1 MTNQLL
7 PPTHETTHETTHG
20 TTTAAS
26 TSVPA
31 AMPLPVS
38 APIVETSASP
48 IKFVPAEP
56 QTFKETGLE
65 ESDLQTLILKLLV
78 NRTTMS
84 GRALSEQVQLP
95 RPLVAEALEQLRAEL
110 LISIKGSVGLEDY
123 LYQLTEAGH
132 DRARRLLKQCTYTG
146 VAPVPLESYID
157 AMEKQSLQNSSL
169 SFEDLQNTFKDLRLH
184 PTLVSQLGQA
194 INDGRGLFL
203 YGPPGNGKTS
213 VSELVVSSFGEFVW
227 IPHTITIDG
236 ELVRLYDPRSH
247 EAVEVEELQQLK
259 YDRRWIL
266 IHRPTI
272 VVGGELTMEQL
283 DLQFNDMTGICE
295 APVQMRANCGA
306 LVIDDFG
313 RQRMPT
319 SELLNRLIVPME
331 KHHDYLN
338 LSSGRQLAVPF
349 DMLLVFSTN
358 LEPSDLVD
366 EAFLR
371 RIPYKIEVGSPSEA
385 EFASLFVELASKQ
398 GCKCDEQ
405 AVAYLLETHYR
416 KANRPL
422 RYCHPRD
429 LLRQIRNFCEFHSRP
444 LEVSRETVDIAICNY
459 FAGL

>member
-1 MTNQLL
+1 MT
-7 PPTHETTHETTHG
+7 PPLAGKTAPAILTLGRPQASTVTSSSSS
-20 TTTAAS
+20 TTT
-26 TSVPA
+26 
-31 AMPLPVS
+31 
-38 APIVETSASP
+38 SP
-48 IKFVPAEP
+48 IKFVPSEP
-56 QTFKETGLE
+56 QNFDEMGLE
-65 ESDLQTLILKLLV
+65 KDDLQALLLKHLA
-78 NRTTMS
+78 NRTTIS
-84 GRALSEQVQLP
+84 SRALAERVQLP
-95 RPLVAEALEQLRAEL
+95 RALVSESLEELRTEL
-110 LISIKGSVGLEDY
+110 LISIKGSAGLEDY

-132 DRARRLLKQCTYTG
+132 KRATRLLKQCSYAG
-146 VAPVPLESYID
+146 VAPVPLEAYKN
-157 AMEKQSLQNSSL
+157 AMQKQSLQHSRL
-169 SFEDLQNTFKDLRLH
+169 SFEDLRNSLKKLRLE

-213 VSELVVSSFGEFVW
+213 ISELVVSSFGEFIW
-227 IPHTITIDG
+227 IPHTIAIDG

-247 EAVEVEELQQLK
+247 VAVETNDLQK
-259 YDRRWIL
+259 FAYDRRWIL

-283 DLQFNDMTGICE
+283 DLQFNEMTGICE
-295 APVQMRANCGA
+295 APIQMRANGGA

-338 LSSGRQLAVPF
+338 LPSGRQLAVPF

-371 RIPYKIEVGSPSEA
+371 RIPYKVEVGSPDA
-385 EFASLFVELASKQ
+385 TEFTSLFTELANELGSQ
-398 GCKCDEQ
+398 CDEQ
-405 AVAYLLETHYR
+405 VIGYLIDTHYR
-416 KANRPL
+416 EANRAL

-429 LLRQIRNFCEFHSRP
+429 LLGQIRNFCEFHSRP
-444 LEVSRETVDIAICNY
+444 FEVSRETLDVAVRNY

>member
-1 MTNQLL
+1 MTLR
-7 PPTHETTHETTHG
+7 PWF
-20 TTTAAS
+20 
-26 TSVPA
+26 TS
-31 AMPLPVS
+31 
-38 APIVETSASP
+38 
-48 IKFVPAEP
+48 
-56 QTFKETGLE
+56 
-65 ESDLQTLILKLLV
+65 
-78 NRTTMS
+78 
-84 GRALSEQVQLP
+84 RALSEQVHLP
-95 RPLVAEALEQLRAEL
+95 RPLVTEALEQLRSEL
-110 LISIKGSVGLEDY
+110 LISIKGSAGLEDY

-132 DRARRLLKQCTYTG
+132 ERARRLLKQCSYAG
-146 VAPVPLESYID
+146 VAPVPLEAYLD
-157 AMEKQSLQNSSL
+157 AMKKQSLQNSRL
-169 SFEDLQNTFKDLRLH
+169 TFEDLQNTFKDLRLH

-213 VSELVVSSFGEFVW
+213 VSELVVSAFGEYLW
-227 IPHTITIDG
+227 IPQTITIDG
-236 ELVRLYDPRSH
+236 ELIRLYDPRSH
-247 EAVEVEELQQLK
+247 KAIEAEELQQVK

-283 DLQFNDMTGICE
+283 DLQFNEMTGICE
-295 APVQMRANCGA
+295 APVQMRANGGA

-319 SELLNRLIVPME
+319 SELLNRMIVPME

-338 LSSGRQLAVPF
+338 LSSGRQVAVPF

-371 RIPYKIEVGSPSEA
+371 RIPYKIEVNSPDEA
-385 EFASLFVELASKQ
+385 EFANLFLELAAKE
-398 GCKCDEQ
+398 GFACTEQ
-405 AVAYLLETHYR
+405 AITYLIDTHYT

-429 LLRQIRNFCEFHSRP
+429 LLRQIRNFCEFHTRP
-444 LEVSRETVDIAICNY
+444 LEVTQETLDVAIRNY